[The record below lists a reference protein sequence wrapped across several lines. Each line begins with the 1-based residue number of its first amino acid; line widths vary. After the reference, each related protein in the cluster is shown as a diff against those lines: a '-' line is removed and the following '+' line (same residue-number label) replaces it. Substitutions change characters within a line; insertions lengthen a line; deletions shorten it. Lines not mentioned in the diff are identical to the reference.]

1 MCLRAIYLGK
11 RAHSSQR
18 LWSFTHCEG
27 LPRESKSAALSL
39 FVKLSGED
47 VESWLQSA
55 RHMLLASQ
63 IARFEQL
70 VRLGLAAEAPLREK
84 AVSTVCAAVRAALP
98 GARIE
103 PFGSSVTGLML
114 PKLSDLDLVAFHKGA
129 NPRASLSAVASEM
142 LKRKLVCQGSPL
154 LKLTHKS
161 VRVPI
166 VRFRERTSGVQFDVS
181 VNELNGL
188 RNTRALIEQLGK
200 HAEVTPVIL
209 LLKAFLHQHRWQS
222 TQQGGVG
229 SYLLYAMVIQMVR
242 EDAAASRATAS
253 ELLALFFRTY
263 GKTSGLRG
271 LTDPLNGSQLTGAAH
286 PASVFRFSEIAR
298 GFAATADELARREC
312 LSAVLRGWPEG
323 GLLSSQE
330 ELGLLMDSTP
340 QAPRAR
346 MRKKRLKLAAAEVD
360 EEVEALEPV
369 QKTPERKRAPN
380 RTPQN
385 GLDGSDASTRRSNPF
400 VLFRAA
406 YRKANDKASFGEV
419 DAAWKALPRAKRATY
434 VAQAKTEREN
444 RRAALTVAS
453 DAVDACQAEDEAEA
467 PPRAA
472 RRHAGREGTQAA
484 TGVRRAVGRKERRAH
499 EE

>member
-1 MCLRAIYLGK
+1 
-11 RAHSSQR
+11 
-18 LWSFTHCEG
+18 
-27 LPRESKSAALSL
+27 
-39 FVKLSGED
+39 
-47 VESWLQSA
+47 
-55 RHMLLASQ
+55 MLLTSQ
-63 IARFEQL
+63 ITRFEQL

-142 LKRKLVCQGSPL
+142 LKRKLVCKRSPF

-166 VRFRERTSGVQFDVS
+166 VKFRERASGVQFDVS

-209 LLKAFLHQHRWQS
+209 LLKTFLHQRRWQS
-222 TQQGGVG
+222 TQHGGVG

-263 GKTSGLRG
+263 GKTSGFRG
-271 LTDPLNGSQLTGAAH
+271 LTDPLSGGQLTGAAH
-286 PASVFRFSEIAR
+286 PTSVFRFSEIAR

-323 GLLSSQE
+323 GLISSHE
-330 ELGLLMDSTP
+330 ELGQLIERSTP
-340 QAPRAR
+340 QTPRAR
-346 MRKKRLKLAAAEVD
+346 MRNQRLKPTAAEAQSTELRSPIELRSPLAAAEAD
-360 EEVEALEPV
+360 EEAEALEPV
-369 QKTPERKRAPN
+369 QNKLEPVQKR
-380 RTPQN
+380 
-385 GLDGSDASTRRSNPF
+385 TRRSPRVARGSSDTRPAMPRSSPF
-400 VLFRAA
+400 LLFEAA
-406 YRKANDKASFGEV
+406 YRKAKDKANDKASLSEI
-419 DAAWKALPRAKRATY
+419 DAAWKALPQAERTTY
-434 VAQAKTEREN
+434 FAQAKTERAQAKTEKAQAKTETHRGSEQPN
-444 RRAALTVAS
+444 RMSGGSCEWAL
-453 DAVDACQAEDEAEA
+453 
-467 PPRAA
+467 P
-472 RRHAGREGTQAA
+472 
-484 TGVRRAVGRKERRAH
+484 
-499 EE
+499 

>member
-1 MCLRAIYLGK
+1 M
-11 RAHSSQR
+11 
-18 LWSFTHCEG
+18 
-27 LPRESKSAALSL
+27 
-39 FVKLSGED
+39 
-47 VESWLQSA
+47 
-55 RHMLLASQ
+55 
-63 IARFEQL
+63 
-70 VRLGLAAEAPLREK
+70 
-84 AVSTVCAAVRAALP
+84 
-98 GARIE
+98 
-103 PFGSSVTGLML
+103 
-114 PKLSDLDLVAFHKGA
+114 
-129 NPRASLSAVASEM
+129 
-142 LKRKLVCQGSPL
+142 
-154 LKLTHKS
+154 
-161 VRVPI
+161 
-166 VRFRERTSGVQFDVS
+166 QFDVS

-369 QKTPERKRAPN
+369 QNTLERKRTPN
-380 RTPQN
+380 RTPQS
-385 GLDGSDASTRRSNPF
+385 SDASTRRSNPF